1 MRVIHFNKKKTAET
15 DKKDKVV
22 DIIDAEITDSPK
34 KRKSNSFLKIFM
46 SVMILLLLVITTYVG
61 YLLVTFQDN
70 PVAEVR
76 KLFDSCNDD
85 SCIVKLDTPKV
96 VCEFPPFCAPEL
108 PKTNNRTNVLVA
120 GIDTRENGA
129 GMLTD
134 TIMLIS
140 YDHTDHN
147 MYMISV
153 PRDTYVSFRN
163 YYGNKETTKINAV
176 YYSAGGLKKDVD
188 KGMSGLSKVISDM
201 TGQQVHYY
209 ALVTLKGFT
218 EAIDTLGGLTI
229 NIPEDHT
236 DVYPKSELPANLQA
250 SCLLRKIPDG
260 HFCQFT
266 FKAGEQTLDGIHAL
280 IYARSREFSSDYS
293 RARRQQI
300 VVTAVKNQVLT
311 SSTLTNPEK
320 LSSLLDTF
328 KKNVTTSNYNLGDI
342 IAALSE
348 AKNVNKSVSI
358 VFDPAFAGGGIF
370 QAGGSSVGYI
380 NKVLDP
386 TYKRLQSELNSIYT
400 YPGVY
405 MEDPKIGVY
414 NATGK
419 KVYVDYVKNISS
431 LDLPKYS
438 FGSKNVNINKA
449 KDVTYNLDEVESSS
463 SSAESSAATKK
474 VATVPTVY
482 GVKLI
487 DYTNGAKPDT
497 LSVLTS
503 KYPELEVSSG
513 VDLKRRN
520 NEDFAIILFEKYPET
535 TVTE

>member
-1 MRVIHFNKKKTAET
+1 MRVIHFNKKKTAIE
-15 DKKDKVV
+15 DKQDKIE
-22 DIIDAEITDSPK
+22 DILDAEIIDSPK
-34 KRKSNSFLKIFM
+34 KRKSKSFLKIFM
-46 SVMILLLLVITTYVG
+46 SVIVLLLLIVTTYVG

-70 PVAEVR
+70 PVAEVK

-96 VCEFPPFCAPEL
+96 VCEFPPFCTPEL
-108 PKTNNRTNVLVA
+108 PKTDNWTNVLVA
-120 GIDTRENGA
+120 GIDTRDNA
-129 GMLTD
+129 ATMLTD

-140 YDHTDHN
+140 YNHTDHN
-147 MYMISV
+147 MYMISI
-153 PRDTYVSFRN
+153 PRDTYVTFKN
-163 YYGNKETTKINAV
+163 YYGNKDSTKINAV
-176 YYSAGGLKKDVD
+176 YYSSGGLKKDVD
-188 KGMSGLSKVISDM
+188 KGMSGLSKVVSDM
-201 TGQQVHYY
+201 TGLQVHYY

-218 EAIDTLGGLTI
+218 EAIDTLGGLTV
-229 NIPEDHT
+229 NVPEDHT
-236 DVYPKSELPANLQA
+236 DVYPKSELPADLQA
-250 SCLLRKIPDG
+250 SCLLRKLPDG

-300 VVTAVKNQVLT
+300 VVSAVKAQVLN

-320 LSSLLDTF
+320 LLSLLDTF

-342 IAALSE
+342 IAALNV
-348 AKNVNKSVSI
+348 AKGIDKNVSI
-358 VFDPAFAGGGIF
+358 VFDPAFAGGGVF
-370 QAGGSSVGYI
+370 QPGGASVGYI
-380 NKVLDP
+380 NKILDP
-386 TYKRLQSELNSIYT
+386 TYKRLHSELNSIFT

-405 MEDPKIGVY
+405 IEDPKIGVY

-419 KVYVDYVKNISS
+419 KIYVDYVKNISS

-438 FGSKNVNINKA
+438 FGSRNVNVNKA
-449 KDVTYNLDEVESSS
+449 KDVTYNLEEESSS
-463 SSAESSAATKK
+463 SSAESSAAAKK

-520 NEDFAIILFEKYPET
+520 NEDFAIILFDKYPET
-535 TVTE
+535 TSSE